1 MTKCNI
7 FYTFLKLCVVFKKI
21 EGFKMSIIVKNA
33 QSLLEKFE
41 NSLEIWAKKL
51 F

>member
-7 FYTFLKLCVVFKKI
+7 FYIFLKLCVVFKKL

-33 QSLLEKFE
+33 QSLFEKFE
-41 NSLEIWAKKL
+41 NTLGLWAEKL